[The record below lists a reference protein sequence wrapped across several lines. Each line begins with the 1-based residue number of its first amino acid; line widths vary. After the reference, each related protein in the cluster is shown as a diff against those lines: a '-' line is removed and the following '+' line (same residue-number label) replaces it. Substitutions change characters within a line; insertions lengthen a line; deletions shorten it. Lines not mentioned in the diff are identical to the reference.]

1 MNKKRIDTTLHYFQY
16 VGARIGLIVVIGFL
30 IYSIRI
36 QRTSAIIFCSL
47 FLLYTLFLLKKVF
60 DRPMKIEFDE
70 NYIYLDNGNK
80 TIELNKIIGIKWNRI
95 LYQSGEIK
103 EKIKLPTFYF
113 MDKNWIELKKLIRS
127 KNTKH
132 NKT

>member
-1 MNKKRIDTTLHYFQY
+1 MTKKRIDTTLHYFQY

-30 IYSIRI
+30 IYSIWI

-60 DRPMKIEFDE
+60 DKPMKIEFDE
-70 NYIYLDNGNK
+70 NRIYLVNENK

-95 LYQSGEIK
+95 SYQSDGIK
-103 EKIKLPTFYF
+103 EKFKLPNFYF
-113 MDKNWIELKKLIRS
+113 IDKNWIELKKLILS
-127 KNTKH
+127 KSTKH
-132 NKT
+132 DKT